1 MSESAPFRIWAVDDK
16 PSNLA
21 MIAAS
26 LPQDAAD
33 WAELRG
39 FLDVRAFLAEHE
51 RCCAGERAALPDF
64 ILLDYFLGR
73 MYGWQ
78 ALDELVAAYRRIRLA
93 PAERPVIVGFS
104 SWPQASESL
113 VRRGADFALRKI
125 KGRPSS
131 PALER
136 NFCHRAALGQMRRT
150 RRPFAPDP

>member
-26 LPQDAAD
+26 LPPGAAD
-33 WAELRG
+33 WAELRS

-51 RCCAGERAALPDF
+51 RCCAEAPAALPDF

-78 ALDELVAAYRRIRLA
+78 ALDEIVAAYRRLRLA
-93 PAERPVIVGFS
+93 PAARPVIIGFS
-104 SWPQASESL
+104 SWPQASDSL

-125 KGRPSS
+125 KGLPSS
-131 PALER
+131 AALER
-136 NFCHRAALGQMRRT
+136 NFCHRAALEQMRQT
-150 RRPFAPDP
+150 RRPFEP